1 VSDEFPALLAQS
13 WGLRDIGFSPADVA
27 AAGSVAARL
36 REGRP
41 EPEAILVG
49 GDRALGLGQVSSAID
64 LCVIGALPP
73 DAARV
78 YDVDGSRVEVSVI
91 PSAEAEELLTL
102 ATAYRATSRWSPQLA
117 VGPDRVRDLIRLVMG
132 RRLVTGPR
140 WVAPFSVVDRDAVR
154 QLLIGRAALDFAGSA
169 ADAFAALRS
178 GDLFTSISASGHAL
192 LAGCEAVLA
201 SAGDLDADLRFVFRR
216 LARTPATAPW
226 CGRLWQLSNTLP
238 ADVVPDPAAVRAVV
252 EERLLAG
259 NLLLTWCAIEGWD
272 KQLTNFADAAT
283 LLEPMDTMGPRRSAY
298 FVPMRFADGWALLG
312 PARTYQTT
320 EGMIRL
326 WRRLV
331 GRSPDAAVHDLAGA
345 EPGIAGMSIED
356 IETAVTVLKG
366 IGALEAP
373 TSWSDSAW
381 SEAAE
386 SRPAPRPE
394 LSIIPTTRF
403 G

>member
-1 VSDEFPALLAQS
+1 MSHEFPALLAQF
-13 WGLRDIGFSPADVA
+13 WGLSDIGFSPADVA

-36 REGRP
+36 RECRP

-49 GDRALGLGQVSSAID
+49 GDRALGLGHVSSAID

-73 DAARV
+73 GAARV
-78 YDVDGSRVEVSVI
+78 YNVDGSRVEVSVI
-91 PSAEAEELLTL
+91 APAEAEELLTL
-102 ATAYRATSRWSPQLA
+102 ATAYRATDRWSPQLA
-117 VGPDRVRDLIRLVMG
+117 VGSDRVRDLIRLVVG

-140 WVAPFSVVDRDAVR
+140 WVAPFSVVDRNAVR
-154 QLLIGRAALDFAGSA
+154 QLLIGRAALDFAASA

-178 GDLFTSISASGHAL
+178 GDLFTSISASAHAL
-192 LAGCEAVLA
+192 LAGCEAALA

-226 CGRLWQLSNTLP
+226 CGRLWQLSNALP
-238 ADVVPDPAAVRAVV
+238 ADAVPEPAAVRAVV

-259 NLLLTWCAIEGWD
+259 NLLLTCCAIEGWD
-272 KQLTNFADAAT
+272 KQLTQFADPAT
-283 LLEPMDTMGPRRSAY
+283 LLEPMDTQGPRRSAY
-298 FVPMRFADGWALLG
+298 FVPIRFADGWALVG

-320 EGMIRL
+320 ESMIRL

-331 GRSPDAAVHDLAGA
+331 GRSPDAAVRDLAGG
-345 EPGIAGMSIED
+345 EPEIADLSIED
-356 IETAVTVLKG
+356 IETAVTALHQ

-373 TSWSDSAW
+373 SSWLDREW

-386 SRPAPRPE
+386 TRSAPRPE